1 MTISTRLGEI
11 DTYRAR
17 AAECRAQADEA
28 TLQNVKDR
36 CLRAEEAWTG
46 MAQRLERHEKLKAV
60 AAPSVEA
67 VAE

>member
-11 DTYRAR
+11 DTYRTR
-17 AAECRAQADEA
+17 AAECRTQADEA

-46 MAQRLERHEKLKAV
+46 MAQRLERHETLKARSV
-60 AAPSVEA
+60 AAAEA
-67 VAE
+67 VTE